1 MTLGLPI
8 YLLIDTLMSCQTVY
22 IYDIKD
28 NGLTVELKIRQNEH
42 VLCYVR
48 FNRGKKKLLLEN

>member
-1 MTLGLPI
+1 
-8 YLLIDTLMSCQTVY
+8 MSCQTVY